1 MIRSLLQRCS
11 SHPTVT
17 IPTSTPTPPAP
28 TRLEYEPTPSVN
40 CSRNTTAA
48 TVRMIPCP
56 IESIEIAVM
65 GPIARGVRRSVDA
78 PSLSSTKTRRS

>member
-1 MIRSLLQRCS
+1 LLQRSS

-17 IPTSTPTPPAP
+17 IPPARP
-28 TRLEYEPTPSVN
+28 RHPRRQVG
-40 CSRNTTAA
+40 
-48 TVRMIPCP
+48 VRADALRELFSEHDRRDREDDPCP

-65 GPIARGVRRSVDA
+65 GPIARGVRKSVDA